1 MPVREDILSRAER
14 VLGRVTDKG
23 ANGDLIVS
31 EGTSLTLKARD
42 GDLEAHEVSS
52 RHVYGVRV
60 IKDDRTGIAYSEASD
75 GEALCSMVDQALHNA
90 AFARTDP
97 DERIPDHSETLA
109 TEDAVLF
116 PPDDTTLQVKVATA
130 LDIERKLS
138 ARKMVKSVPHNGVH
152 DRAQEQHVFSTA
164 GLCASSRSRSC
175 SAWSYALAEDGDRN
189 IVAGIH
195 RSVRQFNELDID
207 AIVDETHARCLSLL
221 EGEAVPSRRYDVLFD
236 TECQNSLFRTFSM
249 MFSAKAAK
257 DGVNPMREKVG
268 EMVAD
273 PALSICDAPRRTEG
287 LRYALFDD
295 EGTPTATT
303 PPHRRRAPR
312 HPGSQQRNR
321 GTFRA
326 RAHRTRRSLPA
337 FAAQCR
343 NPPARSRSR
352 PGVRSGTHQ
361 RRVCRDR
368 RSFRP
373 ALRRQ
378 PRVRRLQPR
387 GGGLPVPRRRAPARR
402 AQHHGRLQ
410 FLRTA
415 EANCRRRRRA
425 ALECESHIA
434 HGAHPVFGR
443 RHIRIGP
450 RLRVIDAVGS
460 RIETGETCATIA
472 AGPRS

>member
-1 MPVREDILSRAER
+1 MPVREDILYRAER
-14 VLGRVTDKG
+14 VLGRVTDNG

-138 ARKMVKSVPHNGVH
+138 ARKLVKSVPHNGVH

-195 RSVRQFNELDID
+195 RSVRRFHELDID

-287 LRYALFDD
+287 LRYALFDA

-303 PPHRRRAPR
+303 PLIDAGRLATLVHNSA
-312 HPGSQQRNR
+312 
-321 GTFRA
+321 TA
-326 RAHRTRRSLPA
+326 AHFELEPTGHG
-337 FAAQCR
+337 
-343 NPPARSRSR
+343 ARSPRSPLNVGIHQLEVEAGR
-352 PGVRSGTHQ
+352 ESEAALTRSEYVEIVDLSGLHSGANP
-361 RRVCRDR
+361 VSGDFSLGAAGFLCRDGE
-368 RSFRP
+368 
-373 ALRRQ
+373 RQ
-378 PRVRRLQPR
+378 RAVRNITVAGNFFELLKQIAGVGDVQYWNAGRTSLM
-387 GGGLPVPRRRAPARR
+387 AR
-402 AQHHGRLQ
+402 
-410 FLRTA
+410 
-415 EANCRRRRRA
+415 
-425 ALECESHIA
+425 
-434 HGAHPVFGR
+434 
-443 RHIRIGP
+443 IRFSDVAISG
-450 RLRVIDAVGS
+450 
-460 RIETGETCATIA
+460 
-472 AGPRS
+472 